1 MKLPFLYE
9 HLKKTFL
16 DNKEQILDALTTHDW
31 TITSFGRFSEVNCG
45 QTVVD
50 LESNKGYWLSKI
62 PLDLFPREVLVDEI
76 ITLINFYITRKYG
89 KTEKCQRRGNVGS
102 KRP

>member
-31 TITSFGRFSEVNCG
+31 TITSFGRFSGVNCG

-50 LESNKGYWLSKI
+50 LESNKGYWLSNV

-76 ITLINFYITRKYG
+76 TTLINFYNTKKYG
-89 KTEKCQRRGNVGS
+89 KTKKYQRRRNVGC